1 MAVTADISKMEY
13 GNSSTD
19 DSIIRSIYNNT
30 PENALPANYIDANS
44 RNCQESSHVDFLYL
58 STIRGGRKMRKGGG
72 CGCNMNGGNS
82 GDSGDNVNYDNIDLD
97 DELEDDVVQQNGGCF
112 TCKKGIKNIT
122 HIYSTV
128 HIIIPTL
135 YTKYKKELNNKE
147 KIIKKPKGIKK

>member
-1 MAVTADISKMEY
+1 MADFSKMEY

-19 DSIIRSIYNNT
+19 DIKITSIYQNAV
-30 PENALPANYIDANS
+30 ENALPANYIDANS
-44 RNCQESSHVDFLYL
+44 NNCQQSSHVDFLYL
-58 STIRGGRKMRKGGG
+58 STIRGGRKMKRSGG

-82 GDSGDNVNYDNIDLD
+82 GDDINIANYDNIN
-97 DELEDDVVQQNGGCF
+97 LEEDSVEQQNGGCF

-135 YTKYKKELNNKE
+135 YTKYKKDLNNK
-147 KIIKKPKGIKK
+147 KNIIKKPKGKGIKK

>member
-1 MAVTADISKMEY
+1 MADFSKMEY

-19 DSIIRSIYNNT
+19 DIKITSIYQNT
-30 PENALPANYIDANS
+30 TANALPANYIDANS
-44 RNCQESSHVDFLYL
+44 NNCQQSSHVDFLYL

-72 CGCNMNGGNS
+72 CGCNMNGGDS
-82 GDSGDNVNYDNIDLD
+82 GDSGNYDNIDLG